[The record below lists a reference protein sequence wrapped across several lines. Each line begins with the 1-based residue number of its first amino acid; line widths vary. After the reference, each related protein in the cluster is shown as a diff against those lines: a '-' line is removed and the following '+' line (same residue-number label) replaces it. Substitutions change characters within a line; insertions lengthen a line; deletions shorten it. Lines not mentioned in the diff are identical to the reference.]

1 VSHPTED
8 ELVDLAVGDDT
19 VAPSVSA
26 HVDTCDACAATVAE
40 LRRTARLVATTP
52 PYAAW
57 QAPGADV
64 WGRITEQLGGD
75 DLLSDEP
82 VSDRPMSDRPMS
94 DGPGPD
100 APGADGPRQDGALRG
115 VPSAGPVP
123 PGEPVIGDLPPAPT
137 AQPTPVQVTP
147 PRAEPSPAE
156 PAGPHTGDEL
166 ESRRNARS
174 GREDRSRGRRLS
186 IGWGAG
192 LAAASL
198 AIGLLAGRAIW
209 QPDTPTQPVSQ
220 VALSTLDTKQDEG
233 KATVVRSGD
242 GLDLTVATTKPLDAG
257 DGYLEVWLLNADG
270 KRMVSVGVL
279 APGDKASFPISQTLI
294 DQGYVIVD
302 ISREQFDGSP
312 AHSGDSLLRGRLPA

>member
-1 VSHPTED
+1 MSHPSED

-40 LRRTARLVATTP
+40 LRRTVGLVATAP
-52 PYAAW
+52 PNAAW

-64 WGRITEQLGGD
+64 WGRITEELGND
-75 DLLSDEP
+75 DLMTEEPLRGAPVTGDLQTGEP
-82 VSDRPMSDRPMS
+82 VIGDLQT
-94 DGPGPD
+94 GE
-100 APGADGPRQDGALRG
+100 
-115 VPSAGPVP
+115 PVIGDLQT
-123 PGEPVIGDLPPAPT
+123 GEPVIGDLPPAAPSQT
-137 AQPTPVQVTP
+137 A
-147 PRAEPSPAE
+147 PSEAE
-156 PAGPHTGDEL
+156 PATPHTGDEL
-166 ESRRNARS
+166 ERRRAGRS
-174 GREDRSRGRRLS
+174 GSEDRRRGRRLS

-209 QPDTPTQPVSQ
+209 QPETPTQPVAQ

-233 KATVVRSGD
+233 KAMVVRSGD
-242 GLDLTVATTKPLDAG
+242 GLDLTVATSKPLDAG

-302 ISREQFDGSP
+302 ISREKFDGSP
-312 AHSGDSLLRGRLPA
+312 AHSGDSLLRGKLPA

>member
-1 VSHPTED
+1 MSHPTED
-8 ELVDLAVGDDT
+8 ELVDLAIGDT

-26 HVDTCDACAATVAE
+26 HVERCDACASTVAE
-40 LRRTARLVATTP
+40 LRRTARLVATAP

-64 WGRITEQLGGD
+64 WGRITEQLGSD
-75 DLLSDEP
+75 DLVTDELMTDEP
-82 VSDRPMSDRPMS
+82 PAS
-94 DGPGPD
+94 
-100 APGADGPRQDGALRG
+100 APRTGDLSSGD
-115 VPSAGPVP
+115 PVV
-123 PGEPVIGDLPPAPT
+123 GGLPPAGPPRP
-137 AQPTPVQVTP
+137 APTPVTP
-147 PRAEPSPAE
+147 PATEPSEAE
-156 PAGPHTGDEL
+156 PATPHTGDEL
-166 ESRRNARS
+166 ERRRTRRDGGAE
-174 GREDRSRGRRLS
+174 GARGRRLS

-209 QPDTPTQPVSQ
+209 QPDSPVQPVSQ

-257 DGYLEVWLLNADG
+257 DGYLEVWLLNKDG

-302 ISREQFDGSP
+302 ISKEQFDGSP